1 MSEITFVNYGN
12 TYPKP
17 RLVKGEWR
25 IPYAITSS
33 LDKDGIT
40 MYQAQEACSKTLF
53 AHDINTVVPVGN
65 DADVLEAIKH
75 GIRIQ
80 RAAEYPPAS
89 DYLDGI
95 AKGDQE
101 QIDAYVA
108 ACLAV
113 KEKYAFPSA

>member
-1 MSEITFVNYGN
+1 
-12 TYPKP
+12 
-17 RLVKGEWR
+17 
-25 IPYAITSS
+25 
-33 LDKDGIT
+33 
-40 MYQAQEACSKTLF
+40 MYQAQEACSKRLF
-53 AHDINTVVPVGN
+53 AHDINEVVPAGN
-65 DADVLEAIKH
+65 EADALEAIKH

-80 RAAEYPPAS
+80 RATEYPPAA

-113 KEKYAFPSA
+113 KEKYSFPSA

>member
-1 MSEITFVNYGN
+1 
-12 TYPKP
+12 
-17 RLVKGEWR
+17 
-25 IPYAITSS
+25 
-33 LDKDGIT
+33 

-53 AHDINTVVPVGN
+53 AHDINAVVPAGN

-80 RAAEYPPAS
+80 RAAEYPPVS

-95 AKGDQE
+95 AKEDTDQ
-101 QIDAYVA
+101 IAAYKA

-113 KEKYAFPSA
+113 KEKYSFPE

>member
-1 MSEITFVNYGN
+1 MSEITFVSYGS

-17 RLVKGEWR
+17 RLVKGEWL

-53 AHDINTVVPVGN
+53 AHDINAVVPSGN

-113 KEKYAFPSA
+113 KQNNPFPSA